1 MGAIGRYE
9 IESLIGKG
17 AMGVV
22 FLARDPNLGRQ
33 VALKTIEFPEG
44 ISEEMAHVWEER
56 LLREAHAAAALSH
69 PNIVTVHDVG
79 VDPVRHFPYIVM
91 EYVPGASLKDLLDG
105 QHRLSPDLVLRF
117 GDSLADALVAAHK
130 AGIIHRDIKPANI
143 LVRNTDGVVK
153 ITDFGVARLA
163 ASELTRTGAVIGS
176 PAYMSPEQI
185 RGAVVDSRSDL
196 FSLAVVLYEALTSK
210 RPFGGQDLPS
220 VAYSVA
226 HETPIAVSRLV
237 SGLPAELDTFFDR
250 ALAKDPDDRFPDGA
264 AFRRALQQAGATMS
278 EGVAAGANA
287 EREAPAGGAAARAR
301 RLRAARARVAGGETV
316 VESEDTSGTAGAR
329 DDEVPADDAAGTGAL
344 AAAAGPVHR
353 GLLLAHPGLV
363 AIIAFFLMTV
373 VGVPLLFANRK
384 AHLKVEGRSGI
395 ESGSL
400 TLRVDG
406 GPLFER
412 RLAAPHQD
420 GLAPLFGRNQE
431 GFEAWI
437 DVRPGRHEIEAE
449 VTSEGESE
457 PTRGSI
463 VLDLSPGESR
473 TLRLTIGRTF
483 GRPVQIKVD

>member
-44 ISEEMAHVWEER
+44 ISEEMAQQFEER
-56 LLREAHAAAALSH
+56 MLREAHAAAALSH

-79 VDPVRHFPYIVM
+79 LDPVRRFPYIVM

-105 QHRLSPDLVLRF
+105 QHRLSPDLALRF

-163 ASELTRTGAVIGS
+163 ASELTRTGAVVGS

-185 RGAVVDSRSDL
+185 RGATVDARSDL

-226 HETPIAVSRLV
+226 HETPIPVSRQV
-237 SGLPAELDTFFDR
+237 RGLPAELDAFFDR
-250 ALAKDPDDRFPDGA
+250 ALAKDPDDRYPDGA

-278 EGVAAGANA
+278 EGVAAAANA
-287 EREAPAGGAAARAR
+287 ERDTPAGGAAARPR
-301 RLRAARARVAGGETV
+301 RSRAGRARAAAPGETV
-316 VESEDTSGTAGAR
+316 VESEDTPDTADNRA
-329 DDEVPADDAAGTGAL
+329 DEV
-344 AAAAGPVHR
+344 AAAAGAAGR
-353 GLLLAHPGLV
+353 GGLLAHRGLV
-363 AIIAFFLMTV
+363 AIIVFFLMTV
-373 VGVPLLFANRK
+373 AGVPVLFANRK
-384 AHLKVEGRSGI
+384 AHLKLEGRSGI
-395 ESGSL
+395 EAGNL
-400 TLRVDG
+400 ALRVDG
-406 GPLFER
+406 GSVFER

-431 GFEAWI
+431 GFETWI

-457 PTRGSI
+457 STRGSI
-463 VLDLSPGESR
+463 VLDLSPGETR

>member
-44 ISEEMAHVWEER
+44 ISEEMAQEFSER

-79 VDPVRHFPYIVM
+79 LDPVRHFPYIVM
-91 EYVPGASLKDLLDG
+91 EYVPGSSLKDLLDG
-105 QHRLSPDLVLRF
+105 QHRLAPELALRF

-163 ASELTRTGAVIGS
+163 ASELTRTGAVVGS

-185 RGAVVDSRSDL
+185 RGAAVDARSDL

-226 HETPIAVSRLV
+226 HETPTAVSRQV
-237 SGLPAELDTFFDR
+237 RGLPVALDAFFER
-250 ALAKDPDDRFPDGA
+250 ALAKDPDDRFPDGTA
-264 AFRRALQQAGATMS
+264 LRRALQQAGATMS
-278 EGVAAGANA
+278 DGVAMGTDA
-287 EREAPAGGAAARAR
+287 RRDAPAGGPTRAR
-301 RLRAARARVAGGETV
+301 RSRGTRARAEAGETV
-316 VESEDTSGTAGAR
+316 VEPEAMADMEDTPDEPGPAGTAAAGAR
-329 DDEVPADDAAGTGAL
+329 
-344 AAAAGPVHR
+344 R
-353 GLLLAHPGLV
+353 GRLLAHPVLV
-363 AIIAFFLMTV
+363 AIIVFFLMTV
-373 VGVPLLFANRK
+373 VAVPVLFANRK
-384 AHLKVEGRSGI
+384 AHLKLEGRSGL
-395 ESGSL
+395 EAGTL
-400 TLRVDG
+400 ALRVDG
-406 GPLFER
+406 GPVFER

-449 VTSEGESE
+449 VISEGEHES
-457 PTRGSI
+457 TRGSI
-463 VLDLSPGESR
+463 VVDVSPGESR
-473 TLRLTIGRTF
+473 TLRVTIGRTF

>member
-1 MGAIGRYE
+1 
-9 IESLIGKG
+9 L
-17 AMGVV
+17 
-22 FLARDPNLGRQ
+22 
-33 VALKTIEFPEG
+33 T
-44 ISEEMAHVWEER
+44 
-56 LLREAHAAAALSH
+56 H
-69 PNIVTVHDVG
+69 PNIIGCIDLGEHEG
-79 VDPVRHFPYIVM
+79 LPFMAFEALKGKSLLEAMNAGI
-91 EYVPGASLKDLLDG
+91 SLKAGLPIIMQVLDG
-105 QHRLSPDLVLRF
+105 
-117 GDSLADALVAAHK
+117 LAAMHSIR
-130 AGIIHRDIKPANI
+130 IIHRDIKPANI

-163 ASELTRTGAVIGS
+163 ASELTRTGAVVGS

-185 RGAVVDSRSDL
+185 RGAAVDSRSDL

-226 HETPIAVSRLV
+226 HETPIAVSRQV
-237 SGLPAELDTFFDR
+237 RGLPAELDAFFER
-250 ALAKDPDDRFPDGA
+250 ALAKDPEDRFPDGA

-278 EGVAAGANA
+278 DAVATAG
-287 EREAPAGGAAARAR
+287 PR
-301 RLRAARARVAGGETV
+301 RSRAARARTAATGETV
-316 VESEDTSGTAGAR
+316 VDADGTP
-329 DDEVPADDAAGTGAL
+329 EADGDRDAAASAGSGSAGDDPGTV
-344 AAAAGPVHR
+344 AAAAATSRR
-353 GLLLAHPGLV
+353 GGLLAHRGLV
-363 AIIAFFLMTV
+363 AIIVFFLMTV
-373 VGVPLLFANRK
+373 AGVPVLFANRK
-384 AHLKVEGRSGI
+384 AHLKLEARSGI
-395 ESGSL
+395 EAGGL

-406 GPLFER
+406 GPVFER

-463 VLDLSPGESR
+463 VLDLSPGETR
-473 TLRLTIGRTF
+473 TMRLTIGRTF